1 MLGKWA
7 QRRAD
12 RAERKSLER
21 LTGVILA
28 QMRLAQ
34 LHMDYRML
42 ADLTLLVEL
51 VTKRQDQLGR

>member
-1 MLGKWA
+1 MK
-7 QRRAD
+7 R

-21 LTGVILA
+21 LVGMVLA

-42 ADLTLLVEL
+42 ADLTLLLEL
-51 VTKRQDQLGR
+51 VTERQDQLDR